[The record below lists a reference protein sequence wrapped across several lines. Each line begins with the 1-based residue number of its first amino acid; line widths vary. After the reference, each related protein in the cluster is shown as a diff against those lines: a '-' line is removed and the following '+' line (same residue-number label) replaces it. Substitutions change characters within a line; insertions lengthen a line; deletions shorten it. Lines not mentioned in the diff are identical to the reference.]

1 VCGGH
6 VKQTREIKEG
16 DRICQQY
23 SDLRGL
29 NSKFVFKAKKELQVH
44 GMKKIRVKNKQTQN
58 SQCVKGKQTGLC
70 VYGRGIDIFFSS
82 LSSKVIHTR

>member
-29 NSKFVFKAKKELQVH
+29 NSKFVFKAKK
-44 GMKKIRVKNKQTQN
+44 KRT
-58 SQCVKGKQTGLC
+58 TG
-70 VYGRGIDIFFSS
+70 
-82 LSSKVIHTR
+82 TRDEEDKREK